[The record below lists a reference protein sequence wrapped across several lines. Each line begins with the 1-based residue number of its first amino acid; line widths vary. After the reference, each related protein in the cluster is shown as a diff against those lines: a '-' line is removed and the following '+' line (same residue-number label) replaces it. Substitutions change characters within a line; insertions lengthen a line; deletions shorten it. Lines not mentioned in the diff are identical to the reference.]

1 MLVKLGN
8 KYLLLK
14 NIISCFFA
22 LPQGEQDKAMA
33 YKYTLT
39 VIKKI
44 WLLSIQWRNA
54 EIDKINL
61 VTCQRLF
68 VKNWSIKFK

>member
-22 LPQGEQDKAMA
+22 LPQGEQDKATA

-39 VIKKI
+39 VIKK
-44 WLLSIQWRNA
+44 S
-54 EIDKINL
+54 DS
-61 VTCQRLF
+61 CQFNGVML
-68 VKNWSIKFK
+68 KLTKST